1 MTTITQSRSEL
12 EQLGWYFKRGPHTQW
27 DRFSPDQ
34 QAEMVR
40 ADLFAGRSVSL
51 VLGALITAGLLLSA
65 VTLVVV
71 LMTS

>member
-1 MTTITQSRSEL
+1 MATITQRPSEL
-12 EQLGWYFKRGPHTQW
+12 EQLGWYFQRGPHTQW

-51 VLGALITAGLLLSA
+51 VLSSLITAGLVLSA
-65 VTLVVV
+65 VTLAVV
-71 LMTS
+71 LATS